1 MEDYHRGIFMHLLF
15 VEPCTPFLTFPPCVH
30 LSLCS
35 LCPPIHTPFLPSSPS
50 FIFLY
55 RYSLCV
61 SYIYSRSP
69 PYWFLLYMHFPV
81 YLISSPPTGP
91 YTPLYTTTHLIFIFF
106 PTQLWPAFNNTCKLL
121 SKNNE
126 TPIFWI
132 LHWSRWHSW
141 KSLI

>member
-55 RYSLCV
+55 IYFLFF
-61 SYIYSRSP
+61 SYIYIISP
-69 PYWFLLYMHFPV
+69 SYLFLFYIYFPV
-81 YLISSPPTGP
+81 YL
-91 YTPLYTTTHLIFIFF
+91 FFF
-106 PTQLWPAFNNTCKLL
+106 PPPL
-121 SKNNE
+121 SLSS
-126 TPIFWI
+126 I
-132 LHWSRWHSW
+132 LSHPPPSFS
-141 KSLI
+141 